1 MSTSQKKKQ
10 MTLLQAME
18 RVVELSKDSQMSQE
32 FMKKAKAEIQLLAKS
47 YEVTERQVVL
57 FCVCMEKGPRRV
69 DYDDL
74 ASHLDISKI
83 KIMGYATD
91 IDALVRRRLLK
102 YRDVKDEEDFDV
114 PNAVVRCLKHNE
126 VYQLPQRTGLDCAA
140 LFELLDQWFDDLNDD
155 AISSCQLRDEIQ
167 SLFDDNT
174 QVAFV
179 HHLRQYGLSAENEM
193 IAAFFC
199 NRLVNNNDDDIRF
212 NQLSDLFENSR
223 DYNNAKAELRS
234 AQHTLMKKKLVEH
247 ICEDGIADTSKYH
260 LTADAQR
267 DLLAELNINPI
278 EETLAGTLKLSDL
291 TPKKMFYPQEVE
303 KQVNELS
310 KLFQQEEFQKIQ
322 ERMKEKGFRNGFACL
337 FYGGPGTGKTETVYQ
352 LALQT
357 GRSVMIVD
365 VPQIKSKWVGDSEK
379 NIKALFDRYREVVK
393 RSKLAPILLF
403 NEADAIIGK
412 RQEGAERAVE
422 KMENSIQNI
431 ILQEMEQ
438 LDGIMIATTNLQQNM
453 DKAFERRFLYKI
465 KFEKPSAE
473 ARASIWRTMIPE
485 LSDFEV
491 NTLAS
496 KYDFS
501 GGQIENIARHYAID
515 SILHDLNEDAL
526 SMLFRHCDNE
536 RLDSKEKRPIG
547 FACRKL

>member
-47 YEVTERQVVL
+47 YEVTERQAVL

-74 ASHLDISKI
+74 ASHLDFSKI
-83 KIMGYATD
+83 KMMGYATD

-174 QVAFV
+174 QVVFV
-179 HHLRQYGLSAENEM
+179 RHLRQYGLSAENEM

-212 NQLSDLFENSR
+212 NQMSDLFENSR

-267 DLLAELNINPI
+267 DLLAELNINPV

-310 KLFQQEEFQKIQ
+310 KLFQQEEFQKTQ

-357 GRSVMIVD
+357 GRSIMIVD

>member
-47 YEVTERQVVL
+47 YEVTERQAVL

-83 KIMGYATD
+83 KMMGYATD

-167 SLFDDNT
+167 SLFDDNM
-174 QVAFV
+174 QVVFV
-179 HHLRQYGLSAENEM
+179 RHLRQYGLSAENEM

-267 DLLAELNINPI
+267 DLLAELNINPV

-357 GRSVMIVD
+357 GRSIMIVD

-379 NIKALFDRYREVVK
+379 NIKALFDRYREVVE

-465 KFEKPSAE
+465 KFDKPTEE
-473 ARASIWRTMIPE
+473 ARAHIWHTMIPE
-485 LSDFEV
+485 LSDWDIH
-491 NTLAS
+491 TLAS

-515 SILHDLNEDAL
+515 SLLHDSSEDSL
-526 SMLFRHCDNE
+526 SMLIHHCDNE
-536 RLDSKEKRPIG
+536 RLDSKGKTPIG
-547 FACRKL
+547 FACRK

>member
-47 YEVTERQVVL
+47 YEVTERQAVL

-74 ASHLDISKI
+74 ASHLDFSKI
-83 KIMGYATD
+83 KMMGYATD

-155 AISSCQLRDEIQ
+155 AIGSCQLRDEIQ
-167 SLFDDNT
+167 SLFDDNP

-179 HHLRQYGLSAENEM
+179 RHLRQYGLSAENEM

-260 LTADAQR
+260 LTADTQR
-267 DLLAELNINPI
+267 DLLAELNINPV

-310 KLFQQEEFQKIQ
+310 KLFQQEEFQKTQ

-352 LALQT
+352 LALQA
-357 GRSVMIVD
+357 GRSIMIVD

-431 ILQEMEQ
+431 ILQEMEN

-453 DKAFERRFLYKI
+453 DTAFERRFLYKI

>member
-47 YEVTERQVVL
+47 YEVTERQAVL

-74 ASHLDISKI
+74 ASHLDFSKI
-83 KIMGYATD
+83 KMMGYATD

-155 AISSCQLRDEIQ
+155 AIGSCQLRDEIQ

-174 QVAFV
+174 QVVFV
-179 HHLRQYGLSAENEM
+179 RHLRQYGLSAENEM

-267 DLLAELNINPI
+267 DLLAELNINPV

-357 GRSVMIVD
+357 GRSIMIVD

-379 NIKALFDRYREVVK
+379 NIKALFDRYREIVK

>member
-47 YEVTERQVVL
+47 YEITERQVVL

-83 KIMGYATD
+83 KMMGYATD

-155 AISSCQLRDEIQ
+155 AIGSCQLRDEIQ
-167 SLFDDNT
+167 SLFDDNP

-179 HHLRQYGLSAENEM
+179 RHLRQYGLSAENEM
-193 IAAFFC
+193 IATFFC

-357 GRSVMIVD
+357 GRSIMIVD

-465 KFEKPSAE
+465 KFDKPTEE
-473 ARASIWRTMIPE
+473 ARAHIWHTMIPE
-485 LSDFEV
+485 LGDLDIH
-491 NTLAS
+491 TLAS

-501 GGQIENIARHYAID
+501 GGQIENIARKYSIN
-515 SILHDLNEDAL
+515 SILHGDVDNPLEILTSYCNE
-526 SMLFRHCDNE
+526 E
-536 RLDSKEKRPIG
+536 RIQARTERKIG
-547 FACRKL
+547 F

>member
-18 RVVELSKDSQMSQE
+18 RVVELSKDSQE
-32 FMKKAKAEIQLLAKS
+32 FMKKAKTEIQLLAKS
-47 YEVTERQVVL
+47 YEVTERQAVL

-83 KIMGYATD
+83 KMMGYATD

-155 AISSCQLRDEIQ
+155 AIGSCQLRDEIQ
-167 SLFDDNT
+167 SLLDDNP

-179 HHLRQYGLSAENEM
+179 RHLRQYGLSAENEM

-357 GRSVMIVD
+357 GRSIMIVD

-431 ILQEMEQ
+431 ILQEMEN
-438 LDGIMIATTNLQQNM
+438 LDGIMIATTNLQQNL
-453 DKAFERRFLYKI
+453 DTAFERRFLYKI

-473 ARASIWRTMIPE
+473 ARAHIWHAMIPE
-485 LSDFEV
+485 LKDGDIRILSE
-491 NTLAS
+491 

-547 FACRKL
+547 FAC

>member
-47 YEVTERQVVL
+47 YEITGRQVVL

-83 KIMGYATD
+83 KMMGYATD

-155 AISSCQLRDEIQ
+155 AIGSCQLRDEIQ
-167 SLFDDNT
+167 SLLDDNP

-179 HHLRQYGLSAENEM
+179 RHLRQYGLSAENEM

-357 GRSVMIVD
+357 GRSIMIVD

-465 KFEKPSAE
+465 KFDKPTEE
-473 ARASIWRTMIPE
+473 ARAHIWHTMIPE
-485 LSDFEV
+485 LSDWDIH
-491 NTLAS
+491 TLAS

-515 SILHDLNEDAL
+515 SILHDHNDSVL
-526 SMLFRHCDNE
+526 SMLIHHCDNE
-536 RLDSKEKRPIG
+536 RLDEKNPRKIG
-547 FACRKL
+547 F

>member
-47 YEVTERQVVL
+47 YEVTERQAVL

-155 AISSCQLRDEIQ
+155 AIGSCQLRDEIQ
-167 SLFDDNT
+167 SLFDDNP

-234 AQHTLMKKKLVEH
+234 AQHTLMKKRLIEH

-260 LTADAQR
+260 LTPDAQR
-267 DLLAELNINPI
+267 DLLAELNINPV

-322 ERMKEKGFRNGFACL
+322 DRMKEKGFRNGFACL

-357 GRSVMIVD
+357 GRSIMIVD

-431 ILQEMEQ
+431 ILQEMEN
-438 LDGIMIATTNLQQNM
+438 LDGIMIATTNLQENM
-453 DKAFERRFLYKI
+453 DKAFERRFLYKV
-465 KFEKPSAE
+465 KFDKPTEE
-473 ARASIWRTMIPE
+473 ARRHIWHTMIPE
-485 LSDFEV
+485 LGDLDIH
-491 NTLAS
+491 TLAS

-515 SILHDLNEDAL
+515 NILHDQGENVLP
-526 SMLFRHCDNE
+526 MLIRHCDNE
-536 RLDSKEKRPIG
+536 RLDEKSSRKIG
-547 FACRKL
+547 F